1 MIGKEEER
9 SMDEEA
15 NGEKQERCVTIGFSL
30 VWRVSGIDREGG
42 IGEDRIVNVGEVNG
56 RRSIEKGSNEN
67 EKRVEQKGQAEKGE
81 RSHDVVDKG
90 AKKVSN
96 QTRSKNKDYNREE

>member
-56 RRSIEKGSNEN
+56 RRSIDKGSNEN
-67 EKRVEQKGQAEKGE
+67 EKRVEQKGQAEE
-81 RSHDVVDKG
+81 S
-90 AKKVSN
+90 
-96 QTRSKNKDYNREE
+96 

>member
-42 IGEDRIVNVGEVNG
+42 IREDRIVNVGEVNG
-56 RRSIEKGSNEN
+56 RRSIEKGSNKN

-81 RSHDVVDKG
+81 SHDVVDKG
-90 AKKVSN
+90 AKVSPFHSVCSSLCA
-96 QTRSKNKDYNREE
+96 Q

>member
-1 MIGKEEER
+1 
-9 SMDEEA
+9 MDEEA

-56 RRSIEKGSNEN
+56 RSIEKGSNEN
-67 EKRVEQKGQAEKGE
+67 EKRVEQKG
-81 RSHDVVDKG
+81 
-90 AKKVSN
+90 
-96 QTRSKNKDYNREE
+96 

>member
-1 MIGKEEER
+1 M
-9 SMDEEA
+9 
-15 NGEKQERCVTIGFSL
+15 
-30 VWRVSGIDREGG
+30 
-42 IGEDRIVNVGEVNG
+42 NG

-81 RSHDVVDKG
+81 SSNDVVDKG